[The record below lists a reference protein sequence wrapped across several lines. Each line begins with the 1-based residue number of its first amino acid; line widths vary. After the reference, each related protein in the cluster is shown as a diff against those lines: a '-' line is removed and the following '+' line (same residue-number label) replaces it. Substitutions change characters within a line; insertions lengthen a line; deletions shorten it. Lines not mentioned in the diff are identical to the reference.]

1 MIYLVNNIIKYII
14 IFLRD
19 FLNLWIRFL
28 VYFGVDSVLLFW
40 VCLILVAHPEAESM
54 SKV

>member
-1 MIYLVNNIIKYII
+1 MMIYLVNNIIKYII

-28 VYFGVDSVLLFW
+28 VYFGVYSDGVLI
-40 VCLILVAHPEAESM
+40 ILSGAVALPWESIL
-54 SKV
+54 KV

>member
-28 VYFGVDSVLLFW
+28 VYSVGDSDVESFVSLGE
-40 VCLILVAHPEAESM
+40 VAYPESI